1 MSKKIVKQTQSKD
14 YKLVKVDD
22 RTWIEVTVDT
32 NEDVARHM
40 YLQRIEDSRKKVIQQ
55 NRKND

>member
-22 RTWIEVTVDT
+22 HTWIEVTVDT